1 MRTLNNKIIQTL
13 PGLFVLLIPFL
24 GISQQ
29 HKDES
34 ILLQQI
40 QTEEKSQQLKNSS
53 IVSGLFLKQVG
64 VENQAFVQQQGLPQ
78 DQIQQLGSI
87 NVVFLVH
94 SGYASQ
100 IRVDQIGIAN
110 QYTGIVLGDGIEA
123 SILQQG
129 DYNTIDQSLI
139 GDQLMFGIIQEGNR
153 NEIQH
158 TAEGSSGP
166 IKIYQRGNDMRII
179 IKSNN

>member
-1 MRTLNNKIIQTL
+1 MIQSL
-13 PGLFVLLIPFL
+13 LSLFVLLIPFL

-29 HKDES
+29 HQDES

-40 QTEEKSQQLKNSS
+40 QTEEKSHLLQNSTV
-53 IVSGLFLKQVG
+53 VSGLFLKQVG
-64 VENQAFVQQQGLPQ
+64 VENQIFIQQHGLVQ
-78 DQIQQLGSI
+78 DQIQQVGSI

-100 IRVDQIGIAN
+100 IMVDQLGIAN
-110 QYTGIVLGDGIEA
+110 QYTGTVLGDGIEA

>member
-1 MRTLNNKIIQTL
+1 MRKLKQKIIQSL

-29 HKDES
+29 YKDES
-34 ILLQQI
+34 VLLQQI
-40 QTEEKSQQLKNSS
+40 QTEEKTQQLKNGSV
-53 IVSGLFLKQVG
+53 VSGLFLKQVG
-64 VENQAFVQQQGLPQ
+64 VENQVFVQQQGLPQ

-87 NVVFLVH
+87 NLVFLVH

-110 QYTGIVLGDGIEA
+110 QYNAAAMGDGIEV

-158 TAEGSSGP
+158 SAEGSSGP